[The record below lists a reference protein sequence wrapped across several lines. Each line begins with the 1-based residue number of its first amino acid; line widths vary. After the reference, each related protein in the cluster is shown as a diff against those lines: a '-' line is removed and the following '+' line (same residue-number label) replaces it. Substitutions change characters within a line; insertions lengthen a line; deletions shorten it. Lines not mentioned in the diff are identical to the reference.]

1 MWNYRDGSRAADAL
15 PGDDFTAMAF
25 IIQHYFTAP
34 RPQGASAPWKENRAF
49 RQRIPGDG
57 GGSALTPFLR
67 NLIIY
72 S

>member
-1 MWNYRDGSRAADAL
+1 M

-25 IIQHYFTAP
+25 IIQHYFAPP
-34 RPQGASAPWKENRAF
+34 RPWGASASRKEKRTF
-49 RQRIPGDG
+49 RQRIPQDES
-57 GGSALTPFLR
+57 GSALTPFLR